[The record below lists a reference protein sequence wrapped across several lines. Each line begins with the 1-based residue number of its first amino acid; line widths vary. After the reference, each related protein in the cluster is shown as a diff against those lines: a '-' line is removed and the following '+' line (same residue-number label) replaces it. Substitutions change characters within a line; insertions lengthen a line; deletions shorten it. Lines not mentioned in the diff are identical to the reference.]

1 MRWSITPSALAARGA
16 ALVSILASVACSS
29 PELGGTRFSCAT
41 DDDCAPGQI
50 CGNFDGELACLA
62 PETADI
68 RLGMSAPLQGPSEAL
83 GIEMRRGISAA
94 FEQVNREG
102 GVFGRRLTLQALNDS
117 YDPAMAIEMTRRLLD
132 VREVNESPDEPD
144 FRGEDGVFALI
155 GSVGTPTVLAT
166 APLATKN
173 RVVFFGPFTG
183 AREYLRDDTK
193 SPYVYNYRAGY
204 ADETAAMIDYIHQS
218 RIPRIIEDPATD
230 YRRILVFAQNDSFG
244 DAGYD
249 GVVSAYN
256 ERVAPLPS
264 PTAIRRIG
272 YERDDVSSV
281 DPALLEAEAFLTELL
296 AGGSGTQPVAIMMI
310 DTYLPANRFIRGL
323 RDWINAE
330 PARASRLSVTFLN
343 VSFVGG
349 DALARALTTTP
360 ESYEDV
366 LEPGARRPY
375 AEDVIVTQVVPN
387 YDSQARAV
395 VEYRDSIRAY
405 DAGSFSFT
413 SLEGYIVARLFTR
426 ALELNGPRLTTEDFV
441 RTLDTLI
448 TDLDL
453 GIGTPLSFSSTDHQ
467 ACDTVW
473 GSQIGADGSFSVPF
487 VWNRDSGIEA
497 NP

>member
-1 MRWSITPSALAARGA
+1 MQRHASSSSPLHAT
-16 ALVSILASVACSS
+16 ALVSLLVACSS
-29 PELGGTRFSCAT
+29 PELAGTLFSCAT
-41 DDDCAPGQI
+41 DADCAPGQV
-50 CGNFDGELACLA
+50 CGNFEGELACLS
-62 PETADI
+62 PETSDI

-94 FEQVNREG
+94 FEQSNREG
-102 GVFGRRLTLQALNDS
+102 GVFGRRLALEALNDN
-117 YDPAMAIEMTRRLLD
+117 YDPALAVEMTRRLLD
-132 VREVNESPDEPD
+132 VREVVPDPD
-144 FRGEDGVFALI
+144 RPDVLGGDGVFALI

-166 APLATKN
+166 APVATKN

-183 AREYLRDDTK
+183 ARDYLRDDTR

-204 ADETAAMIDYIHQS
+204 QDETAAMIDYLHQS
-218 RIPRIIEDPATD
+218 RIPRIIEDPAVD
-230 YRRILVFAQNDSFG
+230 YRRILVFAQDDSFG
-244 DAGYD
+244 EAGYE

-264 PTAIRRIG
+264 PSAIRRIN
-272 YERDDVSSV
+272 YVRDDVSSV
-281 DPALLEAEAFLTELL
+281 DPALVEAGSFLTDLL
-296 AGGSGTQPVAIMMI
+296 GQGDGVQPVAVIMI

-323 RDWINAE
+323 RDWINADAE
-330 PARASRLSVTFLN
+330 RASRLSITFLN

-360 ESYEDV
+360 ESYVDV
-366 LEPGARRPY
+366 LNPAVRRAY

-395 VEYRDSIRAY
+395 AEYRDSIREY
-405 DAGSFSFT
+405 DGGSFSFT

-426 ALELNGPRLTTEDFV
+426 ALELNGPRLTTEDFI
-441 RTLDTLI
+441 RTLDTRI
-448 TDLDL
+448 ENLDL
-453 GIGTPLSFSSTDHQ
+453 GIGTPLSFSSTDRQ

-473 GSQIGADGSFSVPF
+473 GSQIQADGTFSVPF
-487 VWNRDSGIEA
+487 IWNRESGIEA